1 MCPPV
6 TANAR
11 FSFVEAK
18 ARVRPMGNEENFAF
32 LHRGMGKFR
41 HSSPFFCR
49 GGFHIRPNNKEI
61 YRFSSKGAAAKE
73 ARRVS
78 DEETSALEMV
88 PQRLSQNAILS
99 R

>member
-1 MCPPV
+1 MFFG
-6 TANAR
+6 THT
-11 FSFVEAK
+11 
-18 ARVRPMGNEENFAF
+18 RVRPYRNKLAFAAGG
-32 LHRGMGKFR
+32 RETRPYGRIGWT
-41 HSSPFFCR
+41 FFVK
-49 GGFHIRPNNKEI
+49 GGYGIRPYSENDGAF
-61 YRFSSKGAAAKE
+61 RFSSKGAAAKE